1 MEIKSHAPII
11 ICEKSLFVIQRPR
24 IPLLAAPSDA
34 GTRLFSSIQLRVIFT
49 ATIWGTEPVSG
60 KLIVT
65 SSAF

>member
-1 MEIKSHAPII
+1 MLQLLYVKSRFL
-11 ICEKSLFVIQRPR
+11 LFIGLEFLYWRHQAM
-24 IPLLAAPSDA
+24 L

-49 ATIWGTEPVSG
+49 ATIWGTEPFSG